1 MKNVYRYEF
10 KTNLKTVLIWLICL
24 MLISWVLIVFYQSA
38 MLDIQE
44 FNKFL
49 SGYSEDI
56 LKAFQFD
63 FSSLFSFENYFSG
76 IILYINLCLAI
87 QASILA
93 FSIFTK
99 ELKLKLSDYL
109 YSKPLTRT
117 SILSQKFM
125 AGFSLLFLEFILL
138 SAFNLAVANY
148 LIPGIEIVKFSFVLL
163 SMFFVII
170 VFYSFSF
177 FLSCAIRKWRTP
189 SVRGIEI
196 VMVFFV
202 FKIVNNIGS
211 SNDFTDYIKYISFF
225 DYSDPRALT
234 LNDFYSYENLCF
246 IIAIFVIS
254 LILGFMVF
262 RKKNLQSS

>member
-10 KTNLKTVLIWLICL
+10 KTNFKSFLVWLISL
-24 MLISWVLIVFYQSA
+24 MLVSWVLIVFYQSA
-38 MLDIQE
+38 LSDIQE

-49 SGYSEDI
+49 SGYSEDV

-63 FSSLFSFENYFSG
+63 FGTFFNFENYFSG

-87 QASILA
+87 EASVFA

-99 ELKLKLSDYL
+99 ELKLKLNDYL
-109 YSKPLTRT
+109 YSKPLTRF

-138 SAFNLAVANY
+138 SIFNLFVANN
-148 LIPGIEIVKFSFVLL
+148 LIPDIEIVKFSMVNL
-163 SMFFVII
+163 SMFFVIV

-177 FLSCAIRKWRTP
+177 FLACVMKNWKNP

-196 VMVFFV
+196 AMFFFI
-202 FKIVNNIGS
+202 FKIINNIGQS
-211 SNDFTDYIKYISFF
+211 GDFTDYLKYISFF
-225 DYSDPRALT
+225 DYSDPRVLAL
-234 LNDFYSYENLCF
+234 NEFYSIGNLLSILAIV
-246 IIAIFVIS
+246 IISIV
-254 LILGFMVF
+254 LGFVNF
-262 RKKNLQSS
+262 KKKDLQGS